1 MTQTQHSKLEE
12 AEEAGNAGE
21 GAVALDANGQFSLL
35 GQRKFLPLFLT
46 QFLGAFND
54 NVFKSALSLLFV
66 YGGLVAAESQDIV
79 VNLAAALFILPFF
92 LFSALAGQLA
102 DKYPKEFLIRRIKI
116 LEIVI
121 ATFGAVAVFSGSVGL
136 MLTVLFLLGL
146 QSTFFGPLKFS
157 ILPQHL
163 HESELIGGNAQIEM
177 GTFVSILLGT
187 LVGGVIA
194 GQADSGFLL
203 TILIISV
210 AVAGYFACRFIPHA
224 PAADPDLVVN
234 WNFFSETKNLIKM
247 AMERHSIILSILG
260 ISWFWLIGSVLL
272 AQFPALTERVLL
284 GDTTVVTLI
293 LCVFTLS
300 IALGSLACERL
311 SGQHIEIGLVPLG
324 ALGIALAGLHM
335 YFSIENVAT
344 LTLGVTHRDWLEFVG
359 APGSVRLLID
369 FALIGFFG
377 GMFIVPLYAFIQANT
392 PSDRRAR
399 IIAVN
404 NILNAVLMV
413 LGSVFAIVMLKVA
426 DSGIP
431 NLLLT
436 VILMHIAVTT
446 FIFKQVP
453 VFIMRFLVWAL
464 GHTLYRV
471 KHEALDLIPN
481 EGGAVLV
488 SNHVSYV
495 DALIL
500 AGAVRRPIRFIM
512 FKPIY
517 DIPVLNFV
525 FRTGG
530 AIPINKRDD
539 DPEAYDEAFRQIA
552 AALDAGDLLCIFP
565 EGKLTQDGEVD
576 DFKAGIEKIIA
587 TTPVPVVP
595 MALRGLWGSWFS
607 PDNGPFKGKMRPFS
621 AIEVAASEPVAA
633 ADVTAGHLR
642 ERVVALRGDMA

>member
-1 MTQTQHSKLEE
+1 MNTQDSVPHEP
-12 AEEAGNAGE
+12 ADG
-21 GAVALDANGQFSLL
+21 GQFSLL
-35 GQRKFLPLFLT
+35 AQRKFLPLFLT

-66 YGGLVAAESQDIV
+66 YGGLVALESQDIV

-102 DKYPKEFLIRRIKI
+102 DKYPKELLIRRIKI
-116 LEIVI
+116 CEILI
-121 ATFGAVAVFSGSVGL
+121 AAFGAIAVFSGSVSL
-136 MLTVLFLLGL
+136 MLAVLFLLGL

-224 PAADPDLVVN
+224 PPADPDLVIN
-234 WNFFSETKNLIKM
+234 WNLFGETKHLIGM
-247 AMERHSIILSILG
+247 AMEKQSIMLSILG

-272 AQFPALTERVLL
+272 AQFPGLTERVLL

-300 IALGSLACERL
+300 IAVGSLACEKL
-311 SGQHIEIGLVPLG
+311 SGHHIEIGLVPFG

-335 YFSIENVAT
+335 YFSIGNVAE
-344 LTLGVTHRDWLEFVG
+344 LVEGLAHRDWLGFLQG
-359 APGSVRLLID
+359 PGSVRLLLD

-392 PSDRRAR
+392 AEDRRAR

-413 LGSVFAIVMLKVA
+413 LGSVFAIAMLKGA

-436 VILMHIAVTT
+436 IVLMHVAVTT

-453 VFIMRFLVWAL
+453 VFIMRFLVWGL
-464 GHTLYRV
+464 SHTLYRV
-471 KHEALDLIPN
+471 KHENLNLIPAD
-481 EGGAVLV
+481 GGALIV

-495 DALIL
+495 DALLL

-517 DIPVLNFV
+517 DIPVLNFI

-539 DPEAYDEAFRQIA
+539 DPEAYDNAFREIA
-552 AALDAGDLLCIFP
+552 AALEAGDLLAIFP

-576 DFKAGIEKIIA
+576 EFKAGVEKIIA

-607 PDNGPFKGKMRPFS
+607 PDKGLFRGKMRPFS
-621 AIEVAASEPVAA
+621 KVEVAASEPVNPAEVSA
-633 ADVTAGHLR
+633 SDLR
-642 ERVVALRGDMA
+642 IRVLGLRGDMA

>member
-1 MTQTQHSKLEE
+1 MNREE
-12 AEEAGNAGE
+12 IVPNDVDQSADG
-21 GAVALDANGQFSLL
+21 GQFALL
-35 GQRKFLPLFLT
+35 RQRRFLPLFVT

-66 YGGLVAAESQDIV
+66 YGGLVALESQDVV

-102 DKYPKEFLIRRIKI
+102 DKYPKELLIRRIKI
-116 LEIVI
+116 FEILI
-121 ATFGAVAVFSGSVGL
+121 AAFGAVAVFSGSVVL

-194 GQADSGFLL
+194 GQADATLWL
-203 TILIISV
+203 TILILSV
-210 AVAGYFACRFIPHA
+210 AVGGYVACRFIPSA
-224 PAADPDLVVN
+224 PPADPDLVIN
-234 WNFFSETKNLIKM
+234 WNFFDETKNLISM
-247 AMERHSIILSILG
+247 AMEKRPIMLSILG
-260 ISWFWLIGSVLL
+260 ISWFWFVGSILL
-272 AQFPALTERVLL
+272 AQFPGLTERVLL

-300 IALGSLACERL
+300 IAVGSLVCEKL
-311 SGQHIEIGLVPLG
+311 SGHHIEIGLVPLG

-335 YFSIENVAT
+335 YFSINNVAE
-344 LTLGVTHRDWLEFVG
+344 LAQGLSHRDWLAFVQ
-359 APGSVRLLID
+359 APGSLRLLID

-377 GMFIVPLYAFIQANT
+377 GMFIVPLYAYIQANT
-392 PSDRRAR
+392 AEDRRAR

-404 NILNAVLMV
+404 NILNSVLMV
-413 LGSVFAIVMLKVA
+413 LGSVFAIAMLKGG

-436 VILMHIAVTT
+436 VIIMHIAVTT

-453 VFIMRFLVWAL
+453 IFIMRFLIWAL

-471 KHEALDLIPN
+471 THENLDAIPGK
-481 EGGAVLV
+481 GGALLV

-495 DALIL
+495 DALLL
-500 AGAVRRPIRFIM
+500 AGAF
-512 FKPIY
+512 
-517 DIPVLNFV
+517 
-525 FRTGG
+525 
-530 AIPINKRDD
+530 
-539 DPEAYDEAFRQIA
+539 
-552 AALDAGDLLCIFP
+552 ALSCSNP
-565 EGKLTQDGEVD
+565 S
-576 DFKAGIEKIIA
+576 
-587 TTPVPVVP
+587 TTCPC
-595 MALRGLWGSWFS
+595 
-607 PDNGPFKGKMRPFS
+607 
-621 AIEVAASEPVAA
+621 
-633 ADVTAGHLR
+633 
-642 ERVVALRGDMA
+642 

>member
-1 MTQTQHSKLEE
+1 MNREE
-12 AEEAGNAGE
+12 IVPNDVDQSADG
-21 GAVALDANGQFSLL
+21 GQFALL
-35 GQRKFLPLFLT
+35 RQRRFLPLFVT

-66 YGGLVAAESQDIV
+66 YGGLVALESQDVV

-102 DKYPKEFLIRRIKI
+102 DKYPKELLIRRIKI
-116 LEIVI
+116 FEILI
-121 ATFGAVAVFSGSVGL
+121 AAFGAVAVFSGSVVL

-194 GQADSGFLL
+194 GQADATLWL
-203 TILIISV
+203 TILILSV
-210 AVAGYFACRFIPHA
+210 AVGGYVACRFIPSA
-224 PAADPDLVVN
+224 PPADPDLVIN
-234 WNFFSETKNLIKM
+234 WNFFDETKNLISM
-247 AMERHSIILSILG
+247 AMEKRPIMLSILG
-260 ISWFWLIGSVLL
+260 ISWFWFVGSILL
-272 AQFPALTERVLL
+272 AQFPGLTERVLL

-300 IALGSLACERL
+300 IAVGSLVCEKL
-311 SGQHIEIGLVPLG
+311 SGHHIEIGLVPLG

-335 YFSIENVAT
+335 YFSINNVAE
-344 LTLGVTHRDWLEFVG
+344 LAQGLSHRDWLAFVQ
-359 APGSVRLLID
+359 APGSLRLLID

-377 GMFIVPLYAFIQANT
+377 GMFIVPLYAYIQANT
-392 PSDRRAR
+392 AEDRRAR

-404 NILNAVLMV
+404 NILNSVLMV
-413 LGSVFAIVMLKVA
+413 LGSVFAIAMLKGG

-436 VILMHIAVTT
+436 VIIMHIAVTT

-453 VFIMRFLVWAL
+453 IFIMRFLIWAL

-471 KHEALDLIPN
+471 THENLDAIPGK
-481 EGGAVLV
+481 GGALLV

-495 DALIL
+495 DALLL

-517 DIPVLNFV
+517 DLPVLNFV

-530 AIPINKRDD
+530 AIPINKRDA
-539 DPEAYDEAFRQIA
+539 DPQAYEAAFQQIA
-552 AALDAGDLLCIFP
+552 TALEAGDLLCIFP

-576 DFKAGIEKIIA
+576 EFKAGVEKIVA

-607 PDNGPFKGKMRPFS
+607 PDNGLFKGKMRPFS
-621 AIEVAASEPVAA
+621 RVEVAAGEPVPAA
-633 ADVTAGHLR
+633 SVVASELR
-642 ERVVALRGDMA
+642 ERVVHLRGDLA